1 MQTTIAITMRDER
14 GIVLPTAMIML
25 AILMALT
32 FAFTSLATTEPM
44 IGRNHSMYAQARSHA
59 ESGIERAM
67 WAMTNAGLVFSAGVA
82 PAPYN
87 GSQFVT
93 VSANGGFTVRVTDGA
108 VSNEKLAVSIGWAPD
123 QTGQLRA
130 ARRIQATLMKHA
142 FSQWNHPC
150 ALCVRGALDVGGN
163 ATITAEPG
171 DTGVRMCSGYAPAG
185 GTISTG
191 TTEVRGSGDVNGP
204 NPAITT
210 DDTVE
215 NYAGTL
221 PQLTTDDLHAL
232 RAIAKATPGA
242 YRTGSVTFNDSDP
255 LPANAGIVFVDTTTG
270 ADLRTTPTMTPTSE
284 MANVQI
290 TGNQT
295 WSGWLIVMGDLQVN
309 GTVNLTGTLYARND
323 FVFNGNGTITGVVY
337 TDNKLGTM
345 RSSVDASTTGSS
357 MLRYDCVAA
366 RDPGGRVATGW
377 FMKPGTFREVEGVT
391 HTYVTN

>member
-1 MQTTIAITMRDER
+1 MQTTIAITARDQR
-14 GIVLPTAMIML
+14 GIVLPTAMIVL

-59 ESGIERAM
+59 ESGIERAI
-67 WAMTNAGLVFSAGVA
+67 WALTAGTMTFTGGAADSPYDGSSFLV
-82 PAPYN
+82 
-87 GSQFVT
+87 
-93 VSANGGFTVRVTDGA
+93 VSPNGGFSVAVTNGA
-108 VSNEKLAVSIGWAPD
+108 SANERNAVAIGWAPD

-130 ARRIQATLMKHA
+130 ARRTQVTLMRHA
-142 FSQWNHPC
+142 FSQWDHPC

-163 ATITAEPG
+163 ATITAQPG
-171 DTGVRMCSGYAPAG
+171 DPGVRMCSGYTPAA

-191 TTEVRGSGDVNGP
+191 DTEVRGSGDVSGP
-204 NPAITT
+204 NPSVTT

-221 PQLTTDDLHAL
+221 PQLTNDDLDAL

-270 ADLRTTPTMTPTSE
+270 ADLQTTPTMTPTSE
-284 MANVQI
+284 MANVQV

-295 WSGWLIVMGDLQVN
+295 WSGWLIVIGDLQVN
-309 GTVNLTGTLYARND
+309 GTVNLTGTFYARND

-357 MLRYDCVAA
+357 ILRYDCVAA

-377 FMKPGTFREVEGVT
+377 FIKPGTFREVEGVA